1 MTEFISTLIQTIA
14 VAAIPVCAAFLIQ
27 FLRRQSGLLSAQIES
42 AQGRELLAEVTD
54 AVSTAVAYVSQTYVD
69 SLKKDGVFD
78 IDAQKEAFNRA
89 YLKTVDLLS
98 ESALDALGKVHS
110 DLSTY
115 LTSRIE
121 AEVKTQKRRERV
133 TNRSNI

>member
-1 MTEFISTLIQTIA
+1 MTEFVSTLIQTIA
-14 VAAIPVCAAFLIQ
+14 VAALPVCAAFRSQ

-69 SLKKDGVFD
+69 TLKKDGVFD
-78 IDAQKEAFNRA
+78 IDAQKEALSRA
-89 YLKTVDLLS
+89 YIKTANLLS
-98 ESALDALGKVHS
+98 QSARDALRKVHGN
-110 DLSTY
+110 LSAY

-121 AEVKTQKRRERV
+121 AEVRAQKKG
-133 TNRSNI
+133 